1 MNKVT
6 VFMLSWEFPP
16 RIIGGIAA
24 HVHDLSLALGQ
35 LNVDV
40 KVITCDFPGAK
51 DYEEIDGI
59 SVHRIDSYRY
69 PTSNFASWVYMMN
82 LNMQEYAIHLIREE
96 VERGRICL
104 LHCHDWLVAKVAI
117 GLKHLFRIPLL
128 ATIHST
134 EHGRR
139 KGIHSDYQRMIHQT
153 ESWLANEAWRVICC
167 SKYMAE
173 QVSQLFNIPVS
184 RIDIIPNGVNL
195 DQYST
200 ITPSPTF
207 KRQYSHP
214 HEKLALYVGRLV
226 YEKGV
231 SVLVDAVNLVQQQTN
246 TKFIIVGDGYMRDR
260 LVDQAQRVRAMNKI
274 FFTGFLD
281 EENVKKLYRVADVF
295 IIPSL
300 YEPFGIVALEGMA
313 SGVPVVAS
321 SVGGLAEIIT
331 HDQTGVLVHPNN
343 PESLA
348 WGINRVLTDPDYAQ
362 WLKENA
368 IEHVKTAYNWNTIT
382 ATTTTVY
389 TQIVSEYLESSWR
402 LTQ

>member
-1 MNKVT
+1 MNNVT

-24 HVHDLSLALGQ
+24 HVHDLALALGQ
-35 LNVDV
+35 LNLDV

-59 SVHRIDSYRY
+59 SVHRIDSYKY

-96 VERGRICL
+96 IEKGKTCV
-104 LHCHDWLVAKVAI
+104 LHSHDWLVAKVAI

-139 KGIHSDYQRMIHQT
+139 KGIHSEYQRMIHQT
-153 ESWLANEAWRVICC
+153 ELWLASEAWRVICC
-167 SKYMAE
+167 SAYMAE
-173 QVSQLFNIPVS
+173 QVSRLFHVPFT
-184 RIDIIPNGVNL
+184 RIDTIPNGVNAV
-195 DQYST
+195 QYAT
-200 ITPSPTF
+200 VPPSPTF
-207 KRQYSHP
+207 KLQYADRN
-214 HEKLALYVGRLV
+214 EKLVLYVGRLV

-231 SVLVDAVNLVQQQTN
+231 SVLVDAVNLVQQKLN
-246 TKFIIVGDGYMRDR
+246 AKFVIVGDGYMRDR
-260 LVDQAQRVRAMNKI
+260 LVDQARRVGAMNKM

-281 EENVKKLYRVADVF
+281 EASVKKLYRVADVF
-295 IIPSL
+295 VIPSL

-313 SGVPVVAS
+313 SGVPLVAS
-321 SVGGLAEIIT
+321 GVGGLAEIIT
-331 HDQTGVLVHPNN
+331 HDETGVLVYPDN

-348 WGINRVLTDPDYAQ
+348 WGINRVLTDPGYAQ
-362 WLKENA
+362 WLRENA
-368 IEHVKTAYNWNTIT
+368 LEHVTTAYNWDAIA
-382 ATTTTVY
+382 ATTSTVY
-389 TQIVSEYLESSWR
+389 DQIVSEYLEGSWGVK
-402 LTQ
+402 Q